1 MSRWNRLMISVG
13 LISSLLLSTITLA
26 AQTPSSTSDW
36 ASLRNVPTDSKVFVK
51 LKAGKSVEGKLKS
64 VSDESVT
71 VIRKNQPVE
80 IKREDVASVYQVTK
94 KSAMPATLIGMGVG
108 AGAGAGIGAI
118 GSSNNNDSF
127 DFPKLDHAVTAGL
140 AVIGAVA
147 GGVAGYFIGRSAS
160 KRTLVYESK

>member
-1 MSRWNRLMISVG
+1 MSSWNRLMISVG

-36 ASLRNVPTDSKVFVK
+36 ASLRNVTTDSKVVVK
-51 LKAGKSVEGKLKS
+51 LKAGKSVEGKLKN

-71 VIRKNQPVE
+71 VIRKNSLVE

-94 KSAMPATLIGMGVG
+94 KSALPATMIGMGVG
-108 AGAGAGIGAI
+108 AGAGAGLGAI
-118 GSSNNNDSF
+118 GSANDDHNF
-127 DFPKLDHAVTAGL
+127 DKLDRAVTAGL
-140 AVIGAVA
+140 AVVGAVA
-147 GGVAGYFIGRSAS
+147 GAVTGYFIGRSAS